1 MAPVLDESCNATEFE
16 CGLVQVK
23 ESYWSTATS
32 RSTWRSSTGIQQ
44 PDLSKKAWLCKH
56 PLTLGASRPL
66 GHAQSSQSFCFLYSS
81 PVLFFCYP
89 KNTPSP
95 TSSSIS
101 TSVWKED
108 ESQVVIVTDHL
119 TMHICN
125 ISVAADK
132 DWSEEGGRRR
142 NEENVES
149 GIVRQWSVCF
159 QAHVGE
165 DTKER

>member
-1 MAPVLDESCNATEFE
+1 MARALDESCNAAEFE
-16 CGLVQVK
+16 CCLVQVK
-23 ESYWSTATS
+23 ESYWSSATS
-32 RSTWRSSTGIQQ
+32 RSTWRSSAGIRQ
-44 PDLSKKAWLCKH
+44 PDLSKKARLCKH
-56 PLTLGASRPL
+56 PLIFGASQTPPF
-66 GHAQSSQSFCFLYSS
+66 GHAQHPPPPQ
-81 PVLFFCYP
+81 VLFFCYP

-95 TSSSIS
+95 ISSAIS
-101 TSVWKED
+101 ASVWKED

-142 NEENVES
+142 SEENVES
-149 GIVRQWSVCF
+149 VIVRQSSVCF

-165 DTKER
+165 DAKER